1 MHLVFSSGRYFASS
15 KTKQAN
21 KTKALTNNQKTGV
34 ICFTLSWLY
43 TVSFVSCLPFLLSY
57 PASMALSSA
66 LFSQRI
72 TEQIQWVIMCL
83 NDGKTF

>member
-1 MHLVFSSGRYFASS
+1 MHLIFSSGRYSASS
-15 KTKQAN
+15 KTKQTN
-21 KTKALTNNQKTGV
+21 KKALTNNQKTRV

-43 TVSFVSCLPFLLSY
+43 MVSFVYCLPSLLSY
-57 PASMALSSA
+57 SASTALSSA

-72 TEQIQWVIMCL
+72 TEQIQWVIICL